1 MAFSVKTGRNVL
13 AMTSWCTLVLL
24 CMSTSSFGQVRHNRV
39 RSDMAPGLLAERYRK
54 ADPDLARVI
63 QPVRVITPAE
73 TTVSVLYNGSVMTA
87 AQSKTTVGLAVGPVY
102 QLKVFG
108 LNLNESVELY
118 PSVELLG
125 RLYPPKGME
134 HRFPIEIEI
143 TRSDLLEA
151 IDGNMVT
158 KVIYLEHGDM
168 VIPHR
173 HTPDTQPTFDVSAN
187 EDPLRASKSLGR
199 PMAVLRIG
207 SRVPLNGNPVD
218 TIRTIGPAPLVLP
231 EPVQYSSNAVGPV
244 PFNRPALP
252 RSVGTTSKLTDQ
264 QPTQDLPPIIR
275 MDRSASRSNVPSDH
289 QR

>member
-1 MAFSVKTGRNVL
+1 
-13 AMTSWCTLVLL
+13 
-24 CMSTSSFGQVRHNRV
+24 MSASSFGQVRHNQI

-73 TTVSVLYNGSVMTA
+73 TTVSVLFNGSVMTA
-87 AQSKTTVGLAVGPVY
+87 SQSKTTVGLAVGPVY
-102 QLKVFG
+102 QLKVSG

-118 PSVELLG
+118 PSIELLG

-134 HRFPIEIEI
+134 TRFPIEIAI

-187 EDPLRASKSLGR
+187 EDPLRASKTLGR
-199 PMAVLRIG
+199 PMAILRIG

-218 TIRTIGPAPLVLP
+218 TIRTIGPAPVLLP
-231 EPVQYSSNAVGPV
+231 EPVQYSSNTPATAPS
-244 PFNRPALP
+244 NRPPLP
-252 RSVGTTSKLTDQ
+252 HAASVTSKLTDQ
-264 QPTQDLPPIIR
+264 QPPRDLPPIIR
-275 MDRSASRSNVPSDH
+275 MNRSANRLNVPSNH